1 MKRNKTV
8 SLITFAIALL
18 LCSSCRTTHRTIA
31 TEEQEQDSV
40 HIEVRTNTVY
50 VKDTVYLEIPPQTAE
65 RTTADST
72 SHLENDYA
80 ESDARINPDGTL
92 YHDLRTK
99 PQEIPK
105 EIETPVER
113 NDSTVYKYKDRT
125 VYETVEVEVER
136 ELTWWQQTQI
146 YGFWGMF
153 FVVLFICRKN
163 IFAIVKR
170 LIL

>member
-1 MKRNKTV
+1 MNRRKIA
-8 SLITFAIALL
+8 SLITFTLALL
-18 LCSSCRTTHRTIA
+18 LFSSCRTTHRTIA

-99 PQEIPK
+99 PQEIPM
-105 EIETPVER
+105 EIETPVVQ
-113 NDSTVYKYKDRT
+113 NDSIVYKYKDRT
-125 VYETVEVEVER
+125 VYETVEVEVEKPMG
-136 ELTWWQQTQI
+136 WFTQLRLWLGNVMLALI
-146 YGFWGMF
+146 AGAVAWAAAR
-153 FVVLFICRKN
+153 LFLKI
-163 IFAIVKR
+163 
-170 LIL
+170 